1 MTAGGFAVI
10 DAGTSAAND
19 ARFSGIAYIRGPSWL
34 HMPAFT
40 VGMLGISI
48 VWSVEM
54 AYASPYLISLGLSKS
69 AMAIVFV
76 AGPLSGLIMQP
87 LIGILAD
94 SSTSRW
100 GRRRPYMIVGTILS
114 MFAMMLLGWTK
125 EVAGIFTSWIG
136 LTLWLAVLSVYLI
149 DFSVDAVM
157 AVDRALLVDILPAT
171 LQPSGNAW
179 AAQMAG
185 FGSVIGY
192 FAGNLDLPSLLPIFG
207 HTELQ
212 ILAIVVSLILFGSHV
227 IVASSVN
234 ERVLVKTTATGA
246 GGPLAKSFT
255 GEVKEMF
262 ENMWSLPRVIRQI
275 FVIQFCSWIAWFP
288 IILYSTLYIGDLHKR
303 AFFATAI
310 LVPPPDISEESL
322 AALNTEATRIGSRAM
337 FYSSILALSM
347 NIILPFFVTES
358 SASSRRRKQER
369 QRGVGFAGVDHYE
382 PHGAHNGLDDLT
394 RSPVTSARPKSS
406 GPWWRNIA
414 IPEMF
419 KIHIAGLWAISS
431 GVLACCML
439 STFFTSSVA
448 GGTTLITITGFS
460 WAVTQWVPFAL
471 LGEAI
476 LTEPPSSGA
485 SEAGGIR
492 LVDTR
497 ARLSMSRR
505 RSSESRRELALLS
518 RSPRNRDEDGLDDD
532 DTVFVP
538 GNASDSDGNESD
550 AGIETRQKS
559 DARRRSLLGLG
570 EAGVS
575 SVNVSPVLP
584 NYQEEEEDDEDE
596 GAVLVGR
603 SRDEEEGGSDDGSD
617 EHDGGGLSAKAGIIL
632 GIHNIF
638 LVIPQFLVTGLSS
651 IIFALVDP
659 AKSALSAKHPA
670 SPHGPLVN
678 ATTSAANATLAF
690 MLRDGDVEDE
700 LEMIKEL
707 QVAATSNSVAIISR
721 IGGSQLI
728 FVGTL

>member
-19 ARFSGIAYIRGPSWL
+19 ARFSGVAYIRGPSWL
-34 HMPAFT
+34 HMPALT

-149 DFSVDAVM
+149 DFSVNAVM

-262 ENMWSLPRVIRQI
+262 ENMWSLPRVIRRYSSYN
-275 FVIQFCSWIAWFP
+275 FAWFP
-288 IILYSTLYIGDLHKR
+288 IMFYSTLYIGDLHKR

-347 NIILPFFVTES
+347 NILLPFFVAES

-369 QRGVGFAGVDHYE
+369 QRGVGFAGE
-382 PHGAHNGLDDLT
+382 PY
-394 RSPVTSARPKSS
+394 SPVQDLNPVVL
-406 GPWWRNIA
+406 GGVIFA

-419 KIHIAGLWAISS
+419 KIHIASLWAISS

-485 SEAGGIR
+485 GEAGGIR

-518 RSPRNRDEDGLDDD
+518 RIPRDRDEDGLDDD
-532 DTVFVP
+532 DTRHGKRVMLEE
-538 GNASDSDGNESD
+538 DRCWDLE
-550 AGIETRQKS
+550 RQ
-559 DARRRSLLGLG
+559 ARRRKMMKMRVQCLLGAL
-570 EAGVS
+570 EMKKR
-575 SVNVSPVLP
+575 
-584 NYQEEEEDDEDE
+584 E
-596 GAVLVGR
+596 GL
-603 SRDEEEGGSDDGSD
+603 DDGSD

-707 QVAATSNSVAIISR
+707 QVAATSNSVAIIFR
-721 IGGSQLI
+721 IGGVSALVA
-728 FVGTL
+728 FVFCWRLARELRHR